1 MGYDRSVNSI
11 DPTPTVPQYMRQIEQ
26 SDSKSTFG
34 LNDRDTSSERLQSI
48 RDLQQRVTQNHGFEA
63 KKATRDALAEN
74 TVIRNTDP
82 RRGQVVDIS
91 V

>member
-1 MGYDRSVNSI
+1 MNSI
-11 DPTPTVPQYMRQIEQ
+11 DPTPTVPQYMRQIEN
-26 SDSKSTFG
+26 SDAKAHYG

-48 RDLQQRVTQNHGFEA
+48 KDLEQRVTENHGHDA
-63 KKATRDALAEN
+63 RKATRNALAEN

>member
-1 MGYDRSVNSI
+1 MEGMNNI

-26 SDSKSTFG
+26 SDAKSTFG

-48 RDLQQRVTQNHGFEA
+48 RELQQRVTENHGHDA
-63 KKATRDALAEN
+63 RKAIRNALAEN
-74 TVIRNTDP
+74 TVIRNNDP
-82 RRGQVVDIS
+82 RRGQVVAIS